1 MNSYLQNNI
10 NTLTIYLLGYTCFE
24 IPTKEMFHKLIR
36 GDRRAYAEEET

>member
-10 NTLTIYLLGYTCFE
+10 NILTIYILGYTCFE
-24 IPTKEMFHKLIR
+24 IPSNEVFQKLIR